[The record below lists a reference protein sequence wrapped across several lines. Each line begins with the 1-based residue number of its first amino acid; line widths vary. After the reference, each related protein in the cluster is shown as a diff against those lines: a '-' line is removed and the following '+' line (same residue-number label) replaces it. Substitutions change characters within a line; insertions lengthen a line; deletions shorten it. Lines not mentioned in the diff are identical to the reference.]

1 MAESVI
7 ARAKS
12 EAMYPS
18 RELVDCFVVCL
29 IAKIWRPRRVT
40 VHNYEKSDKTFGIFY
55 KIVRP
60 GFFSGI
66 PHNWP

>member
-1 MAESVI
+1 MVESVI
-7 ARAKS
+7 ARAKP
-12 EAMYPS
+12 EAIYPS
-18 RELVDCFVVCL
+18 RELVDCFVVSL
-29 IAKIWRPRRVT
+29 IAMIWPPGSVM

-55 KIVRP
+55 KTVRP